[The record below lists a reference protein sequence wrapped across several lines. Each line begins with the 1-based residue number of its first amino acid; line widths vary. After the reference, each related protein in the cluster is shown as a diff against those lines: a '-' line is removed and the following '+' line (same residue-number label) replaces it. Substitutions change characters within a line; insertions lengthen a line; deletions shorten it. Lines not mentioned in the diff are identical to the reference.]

1 MPKKSPTVKNDPQV
15 TWRKDAEALNYEEAL
30 QALDLLLAKLQDESL
45 PLSEL
50 QSSHQRAEIYLSRC
64 EQLLSETEQSVLQ
77 LDPQTLTTQRYE
89 SETYEQRNDA

>member
-1 MPKKSPTVKNDPQV
+1 MPKKSSTIKNDPQAA
-15 TWRKDAEALNYEEAL
+15 WRQEAEALDYEEAL

-64 EQLLSETEQSVLQ
+64 ERLLSETEQTVLQ
-77 LDPQTLTTQRYE
+77 LDPETLTTD
-89 SETYEQRNDA
+89 TFEQRKDA

>member
-1 MPKKSPTVKNDPQV
+1 MPKKSQTVKNDPQE

-30 QALDLLLAKLQDESL
+30 QALDLLLARLQDESL

-64 EQLLSETEQSVLQ
+64 EQLLSETEQKVLQ
-77 LDPQTLTTQRYE
+77 LDPQTLT
-89 SETYEQRNDA
+89 SETFERQNDA

>member
-1 MPKKSPTVKNDPQV
+1 MPKKSQTVKNDPQ
-15 TWRKDAEALNYEEAL
+15 TIWRREAEALDYEEAL

-45 PLSEL
+45 PLSDL

-77 LDPQTLTTQRYE
+77 LDPQPLKTE
-89 SETYEQRNDA
+89 SFEQQTDA

>member
-1 MPKKSPTVKNDPQV
+1 MPKKSPTIKNDPQA
-15 TWRKDAEALNYEEAL
+15 TWRQEAEALDYEEAL

-64 EQLLSETEQSVLQ
+64 ERLLSETEQTVLQ
-77 LDPQTLTTQRYE
+77 LDPETLTTD
-89 SETYEQRNDA
+89 TFEQPKDA